1 MSSASDRPGL
11 WDWARRA
18 YATPGVEARCLALQ
32 DRSGQ
37 SVCLLLW
44 ADWAAVSG
52 RAPTPKA
59 LAEAVELA
67 RTWESEVT
75 GPLRTARRGLKT
87 VPGLAANART
97 ARRAQVQAAE
107 LDAERSLLTA
117 LEPLADG
124 GGDKNLHPVAAMSAA
139 CRAWGKPAPAQ
150 ALVALAAALPRS

>member
-1 MSSASDRPGL
+1 MSSATYKPGL

-32 DRSGQ
+32 DRNGQ

-44 ADWAAVSG
+44 ADWASISG

-59 LAEAVELA
+59 LADAVGLA
-67 RTWESEVT
+67 RTWESEVI
-75 GPLRTARRGLKT
+75 GPLRAARRGLKSA
-87 VPGLAANART
+87 PGLAADART
-97 ARRAQVQAAE
+97 ALRAQVQAAE
-107 LDAERSLLTA
+107 LDAERGLLTA
-117 LEPLADG
+117 LEPLADA
-124 GGDKNLHPVAAMSAA
+124 GGDKSLHPVAAMGAA